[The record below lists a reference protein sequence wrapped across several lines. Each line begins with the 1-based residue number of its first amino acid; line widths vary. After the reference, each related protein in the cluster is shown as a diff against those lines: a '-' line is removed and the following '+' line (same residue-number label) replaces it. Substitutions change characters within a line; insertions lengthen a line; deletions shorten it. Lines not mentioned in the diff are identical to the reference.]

1 MGARQ
6 MSNVLNRRDFLIGT
20 SVSALAGLVSS
31 PVNAVTH
38 GARRSATTIYR
49 NARVW
54 TGIPSQAW
62 SDAIALNGNRIVA
75 LGERASRSLAI
86 RNTRLIDL
94 GGALVVPGMM
104 DNHTHFVMGSK
115 MLTQVDLL
123 SVKTRQQL
131 VDTLAK
137 GAAAL
142 APGRWLEGFGYDE
155 QRWGGELPDRSWIDA
170 ATPDTPVSIGRT
182 DGHNLFVNSAALKL
196 AGIDRNTPDPVGGK
210 IVRDAGGRPT
220 GILRDNAMDLVTKV
234 IPPWSDKDIDA
245 AIQLGIKSAL
255 ARGTT
260 QCHGADMDF
269 VTFDALRRARARGE
283 TGLRFYPSVWAK
295 DWEKLADIIRREGRG
310 DDWVR
315 WGIVKAMADGA
326 LGSRTAYMDKPFAND
341 PTNRGLLI
349 QPIEEMHH
357 WCEGADRAG
366 LQVEVHAIGT
376 KAVDLVLDMFAAIAR
391 KNGKR
396 DRRSRIEHAQHVNP
410 KSIARFRE
418 QGVIASMQPY
428 HAIDD
433 GRWAAGP
440 LGPDRINGS
449 WAFRSLL
456 DSGATVTFGSDW
468 PVAPV
473 DPLGGIEAAVRRV
486 TTDGKGVFGPAQR
499 ITVAEALRAYTSA
512 NAFAGFQEGKLG
524 SLTPGKLADLV
535 VLDSD
540 IFRVAPD
547 RIGKTRVL
555 RTIVDGKERYSASSA

>member
-1 MGARQ
+1 
-6 MSNVLNRRDFLIGT
+6 MSNILSRRDFLIGT
-20 SVSALAGLVSS
+20 GAGALAGLVSS
-31 PVNAVTH
+31 PANAVMR
-38 GARRSATTIYR
+38 GSPRAATAIYR
-49 NARVW
+49 NARIW
-54 TGIPSQAW
+54 TGIAGQPW
-62 SDAIALNGNRIVA
+62 SDAIAISGNRIIA
-75 LGERASRSLAI
+75 LGERSSRALTA
-86 RNTRLIDL
+86 RGTRVIDL
-94 GGALVVPGMM
+94 GGAMIVPGMM

-131 VDTLAK
+131 VDTIAK
-137 GAAAL
+137 AAAAL
-142 APGRWLEGFGYDE
+142 PPGRWVEGFGYDE

-170 ATPDTPVSIGRT
+170 VTPDTPVSIGRT
-182 DGHNLFVNSAALKL
+182 DGHNLFVNSVALKL
-196 AGIDRNTPDPVGGK
+196 ARIDRNTPDPVGGK
-210 IVRDAGGRPT
+210 IVRDASGQPT

-234 IPPWSDKDIDA
+234 IPPWSDNDIDA
-245 AIQLGIKSAL
+245 AVQLGIKNAL
-255 ARGTT
+255 SRGTT
-260 QCHGADMDF
+260 QCHGADMDW
-269 VTFDALRRARARGE
+269 VTFDALRRARAKGE

-295 DWEKLADIIRREGRG
+295 DWEKLADMIRREGRG

-341 PTNRGLLI
+341 PSNSGFLI
-349 QPIEEMHH
+349 QPLAEMQG

-366 LQVEVHAIGT
+366 LQLEVHAIGT
-376 KAVDLVLDMFAAIAR
+376 KAVDLTLDMFAAIGR

-396 DRRSRIEHAQHVNP
+396 DRRSRIEHAQHINLA
-410 KSIARFRE
+410 SIPRFRA

-433 GRWAAGP
+433 GRWAPGP
-440 LGPDRINGS
+440 LGPDRIEGS

-473 DPLGGIEAAVRRV
+473 DPLGGIEAAVGRV
-486 TTDGKGVFGPAQR
+486 TTDGKGVFGPSQR
-499 ITVAEALRAYTSA
+499 ITVAQALHAYTAA

-524 SLTPGKLADLV
+524 SIVPGKLADFV
-535 VLDSD
+535 VLGSD

-547 RIGKTRVL
+547 RIAKTQVL
-555 RTIVDGKERYSASSA
+555 RTIVDGKERYSSAAA